1 MAQRIRTPA
10 HSSVQSEASLISQ
23 ARRLGPCPAFRNLD
37 SSSDAHRG
45 PKKQPPTGPRLP
57 KRLGGQAGRGTLD
70 PLGGRA
76 EPLGDEDAGPARGC
90 RQVPSAATTS
100 HPSDTIQV
108 SPPRLCQQQ
117 HQPLAQKRHALYP
130 SGRSALCRQGMRAH
144 VLHPSRIFC
153 CPRLDTTLPKMPQ
166 EMGTA
171 AVTKFMPVT
180 HFYQFLLPPSHH
192 RNMTRNQCSEEEAP
206 SCCDLKVW

>member
-76 EPLGDEDAGPARGC
+76 EQLGDEDAGPARGC
-90 RQVPSAATTS
+90 RHVPSAATTS
-100 HPSDTIQV
+100 HPADAIQV
-108 SPPRLCQQQ
+108 SLPRLCQQQ
-117 HQPLAQKRHALYP
+117 HQPGTQRRGFLP
-130 SGRSALCRQGMRAH
+130 SSGSRARAH
-144 VLHPSRIFC
+144 LVSRMRTHTSC
-153 CPRLDTTLPKMPQ
+153 A
-166 EMGTA
+166 GT
-171 AVTKFMPVT
+171 F
-180 HFYQFLLPPSHH
+180 
-192 RNMTRNQCSEEEAP
+192 
-206 SCCDLKVW
+206 